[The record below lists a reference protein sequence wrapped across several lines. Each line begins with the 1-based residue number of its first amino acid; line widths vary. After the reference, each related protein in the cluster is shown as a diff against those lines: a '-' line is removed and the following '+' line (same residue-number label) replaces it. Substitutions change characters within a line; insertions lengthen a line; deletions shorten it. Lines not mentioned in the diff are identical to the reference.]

1 MQESMSSNESTTS
14 DTPSGCLFQVHNRL
28 KQILRLA
35 LYIFIEQNLTKSFFS
50 LNFQSEF
57 GKKKGDFVFQTGHV
71 IEIVTKL
78 FLVIQNATSKPPEIH
93 ISTEFEANFGQQTV
107 VFTFKCGALTEMP
120 HSGQGQTRVARKGN
134 RMEVII

>member
-1 MQESMSSNESTTS
+1 M
-14 DTPSGCLFQVHNRL
+14 
-28 KQILRLA
+28 
-35 LYIFIEQNLTKSFFS
+35 
-50 LNFQSEF
+50 FQSDF

-93 ISTEFEANFGQQTV
+93 ISTEYVHRNFTIFKLNDNENLTIFRFEANFGQQTV

-120 HSGQGQTRVARKGN
+120 HSGQGQTRVTRKGN
-134 RMEVII
+134 RMEVVI